1 MRIIS
6 WNINGLKAIIGKGF
20 LEFIKETNADIYLF
34 QEVKSDIVPIDL
46 QFSDYSIYLNPAKKR
61 GYSGTMTLTK
71 IKPISVKYGLGEEQ
85 YDSEGRVIT
94 AEFED
99 FYVINVY
106 FPNAGEGLK
115 RLDFKLSFNKA
126 FENYVLSLN
135 KPIIACG
142 DFNVAHEEID
152 IARPKENIEHAG
164 FTPQEREWFSHFLS
178 LGFID
183 TFRMFIKEGG
193 HYSWWSYRFHAR
205 EKNIGWRIDYC
216 IVSKSLNKK
225 VRKSDILGSII
236 GSDHAPIILEIDL

>member
-135 KPIIACG
+135 KPLIVCG